1 MYTRAIYFKNG
12 DAKTITEKEFEAVK
26 NHILADKKW
35 VQVQGA
41 LISVDTIARVD
52 SHHDTAM
59 QQKRAESTSE
69 MVMISEGKGQ
79 LVDERRKLAQKL
91 AIENAITGNKK
102 MIEELEK
109 KSLPMSCEES
119 ENGDAE
125 YYLNEFGEKMYS

>member
-12 DAKTITEKEFEAVK
+12 DTKTITEKEFEAVK
-26 NHILADKKW
+26 NHILAEKKW

-41 LISVDTIARVD
+41 LISIDTIARVD

-59 QQKRAESTSE
+59 QQKRFESTSE

-91 AIENAITGNKK
+91 AIENAIAGNKK

-109 KSLPMSCEES
+109 KSLPMSCKES